1 LQNQASHPEANYVV
15 HLEETK
21 EVIQDLDLNV
31 RIDDLKE
38 KISDL

>member
-1 LQNQASHPEANYVV
+1 VQV
-15 HLEETK
+15 EETK